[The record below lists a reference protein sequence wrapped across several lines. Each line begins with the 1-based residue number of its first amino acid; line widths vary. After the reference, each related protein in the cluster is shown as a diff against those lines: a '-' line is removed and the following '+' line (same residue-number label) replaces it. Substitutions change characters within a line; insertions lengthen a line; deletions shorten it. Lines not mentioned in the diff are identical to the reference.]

1 LCEVAH
7 LPILPLLAVIVM
19 ALMTKVTFL
28 MTKGIIQRWSRLI
41 LPSSLSHLMIEK
53 SWVTFQQIR
62 TT

>member
-53 SWVTFQQIR
+53 S
-62 TT
+62 